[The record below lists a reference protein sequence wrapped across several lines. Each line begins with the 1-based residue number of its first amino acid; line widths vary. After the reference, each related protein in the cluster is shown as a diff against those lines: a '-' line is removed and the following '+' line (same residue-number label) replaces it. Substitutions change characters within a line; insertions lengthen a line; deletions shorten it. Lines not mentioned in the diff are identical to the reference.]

1 MNLEE
6 IRTYCLQK
14 KGAVVDF
21 PFDDVT
27 MVIKVGNKMFILI
40 AINNDPLR
48 INLKCD
54 PFIAEGLRER
64 YNAVTPGYHMNKNHW
79 NTVIMDNTIS
89 VDNIKEMIDDSYNLV
104 FSKLS
109 KKNKELIM
117 QIKPLG
123 RNFAL

>member
-6 IRTYCLQK
+6 LRSYCLQK
-14 KGAVVDF
+14 KGASIDF

-27 MVIKVGNKMFILI
+27 MVIKVGGKMFILI
-40 AINNDPLR
+40 SIDSDPLW

-54 PFIAEGLRER
+54 PFNAEGLRER
-64 YNAVTPGYHMNKNHW
+64 YNAVTPGYHMNKRHW
-79 NTVIMDNTIS
+79 NTVSMDKTTPDGI
-89 VDNIKEMIDDSYNLV
+89 IKEMIDDSYDLV

-117 QIKPLG
+117 QSKSKE
-123 RNFAL
+123 

>member
-6 IRTYCLQK
+6 LRAYCLQK
-14 KGAVVDF
+14 KGALVDF

-27 MVIKVGNKMFILI
+27 MVIKVGGKMFILL
-40 AINNDPLR
+40 AIDNDPLW

-54 PFIAEGLRER
+54 PFNAEELRER
-64 YNAVTPGYHMNKNHW
+64 YEAVSPGYHMNKRHW
-79 NTVIMDNTIS
+79 NTVSMDKTIP
-89 VDNIKEMIDDSYNLV
+89 DNIIKKMIDDSYELV

-117 QIKPLG
+117 QSKSKE
-123 RNFAL
+123 

>member
-6 IRTYCLQK
+6 LRSYCLQK
-14 KGAVVDF
+14 KGALVDF

-27 MVIKVGNKMFILI
+27 MVIKVDGKMFILI
-40 AINNDPLR
+40 AIDNDPLW

-54 PFIAEGLRER
+54 PYNAEALRER
-64 YNAVTPGYHMNKNHW
+64 YNAVTPGYHMNKRHW
-79 NTVIMDNTIS
+79 NTVSMDNTIP
-89 VDNIKEMIDDSYNLV
+89 DDIIKEMVDDSYELV

-117 QIKPLG
+117 QSKS
-123 RNFAL
+123 

>member
-6 IRTYCLQK
+6 LRAYCLQK
-14 KGAVVDF
+14 KGASIDF

-27 MVIKVGNKMFILI
+27 MVLKVGGKMFILI
-40 AINNDPLR
+40 AIDSYPLT

-64 YNAVTPGYHMNKNHW
+64 YNAVIPGYHMNKNHW
-79 NTVIMDNTIS
+79 NTVIIDKTIS
-89 VDNIKEMIDDSYNLV
+89 DEIIKDMIDDSYELV

-109 KKNKELIM
+109 KKNKELI
-117 QIKPLG
+117 K
-123 RNFAL
+123 

>member
-14 KGAVVDF
+14 KGASIDF

-27 MVIKVGNKMFILI
+27 MVIKVGGKMFILI
-40 AINNDPLR
+40 AIEKEPLS

-54 PFIAEGLRER
+54 PFIADGLRER
-64 YNAVTPGYHMNKNHW
+64 YNAVIPGYHMNKNHW

-89 VDNIKEMIDDSYNLV
+89 DDIIKEMIDDSYDLV
-104 FSKLS
+104 FSNLS
-109 KKNKELIM
+109 KKNKQKI
-117 QIKPLG
+117 ITAK
-123 RNFAL
+123 F

>member
-6 IRTYCLQK
+6 LCTYCLQK
-14 KGAVVDF
+14 KGTSIDF

-27 MVIKVGNKMFILI
+27 MVIKVGDKMFILI

-64 YNAVTPGYHMNKNHW
+64 YDAVAPGYHMNKKHW
-79 NTVIMDNTIS
+79 NTVIMNNTIP
-89 VDNIKEMIDDSYNLV
+89 DDIIKEMIDDSYELV
-104 FSKLS
+104 FSKLT
-109 KKNKELIM
+109 KQNKELIM
-117 QIKPLG
+117 QNKS
-123 RNFAL
+123 

>member
-6 IRTYCLQK
+6 LRTYCLQK
-14 KGAVVDF
+14 KGASIDF

-27 MVIKVGNKMFILI
+27 MVIKVGGKMFILI
-40 AINNDPLR
+40 AIDSDPLS

-64 YNAVTPGYHMNKNHW
+64 YNAVIPGYHMNKNHW
-79 NTVIMDNTIS
+79 NTVILDNTVPDKIIR
-89 VDNIKEMIDDSYNLV
+89 DMIDDSYALV

-109 KKNKELIM
+109 KKSKELI
-117 QIKPLG
+117 KK
-123 RNFAL
+123 NKF

>member
-6 IRTYCLQK
+6 IRAYCLQK
-14 KGAVVDF
+14 KGASIDF

-27 MVIKVGNKMFILI
+27 MVIKVGGKMFILI
-40 AINNDPLR
+40 AIDNDPIR

-64 YNAVTPGYHMNKNHW
+64 YNAVTPGYHMNKKHW
-79 NTVIMDNTIS
+79 NTVSMDNTIP
-89 VDNIKEMIDDSYNLV
+89 DDIIKEMIDDSYKLV

-109 KKNKELIM
+109 KNNKEIIM
-117 QIKPLG
+117 QSK
-123 RNFAL
+123 